1 MQGNNPTGC
10 PAAPAG
16 WSVAAAACSP
26 CSRGW
31 CACRRGGAALCCWR
45 PGGEHSEMGRGWLEL
60 GWPQA
65 SWHRDAVGATSL
77 LPQLLSWGMW
87 GQLLVQDTRGLSL
100 SDPLLG
106 AFCPQLQSQP
116 GLPPPPRTHLCPH
129 LPIHNLPSPHQVSSF
144 PWGGRRC
151 PEQINPFPEA
161 PLHFWPLWQEHSSG
175 AAGQCCPWWEQTCPP
190 DAGARLCAT
199 GTRWLLPPCSSSQ
212 KLLSVEAEVFQP
224 REFPGS
230 RLLFNLIQG
239 LVLSIGGAHWAKILP
254 KSTLLMAKVSD
265 RCACACGFPGVPTT
279 SLFPKAGREHGPHF
293 GTQQRSLKQHPGS
306 GTGRDAG
313 GAVCTELSVALFSSC
328 SKQHSRLYR
337 QREHQS
343 KNADSKAQRA
353 SCSHGIA

>member
-1 MQGNNPTGC
+1 MRAGGEALPF
-10 PAAPAG
+10 AAGGLEESTVRWVGVG
-16 WSVAAAACSP
+16 WSWGGHRL
-26 CSRGW
+26 RGTEMLLEPRPS
-31 CACRRGGAALCCWR
+31 CPSSC
-45 PGGEHSEMGRGWLEL
+45 PGGCGVSCWSRT
-60 GWPQA
+60 
-65 SWHRDAVGATSL
+65 RVGCGTVS
-77 LPQLLSWGMW
+77 
-87 GQLLVQDTRGLSL
+87 LSL
-100 SDPLLG
+100 SKPLLG
-106 AFCPQLQSQP
+106 AFCPQLLSQP

-190 DAGARLCAT
+190 DAGAWLCAT
-199 GTRWLLPPCSSSQ
+199 GTRRLLPPCSSSP
-212 KLLSVEAEVFQP
+212 KLLSVKAEVFQP

-230 RLLFNLIQG
+230 RFLFNLIQG

-313 GAVCTELSVALFSSC
+313 GAVCTELSVASFSSC